1 MILLFLLLSSVLQ
14 PDAKMAP
21 YRQPQLAAGNGLVVL
36 TFAEDHTIYFA
47 SSRDQGRTFSQPV
60 KVADVPILAAGRHR
74 GPRVVILKDAILIS
88 AVVGDTLST
97 GPHAHGLP
105 ADGNLNVWRSVDQGK
120 TWTKSGMINDVAG
133 AAREGLHAI
142 TSDRNGNVLAAWL
155 DKRAEGTQIYG
166 SRSTDGGRTWSKNV
180 SIYSSPDGT
189 VCTCC
194 VPSIAADES
203 GQIWVMWRNAL
214 GGSRDMYITS
224 TRDGARFEPAQKIG
238 VGTWPLNACP
248 MDGGG
253 LAVEGNHVITGWRR
267 EGNIFLAEPGKP
279 ETKVG
284 VGKDVAIARGKK
296 GIYSAWSN
304 GAGLEVLAPGASA
317 PVPLA
322 SEGAYVSLV
331 GLPDGSVLAA
341 WETHTSIDTK
351 RLQ

>member
-1 MILLFLLLSSVLQ
+1 
-14 PDAKMAP
+14 MAP
-21 YRQPQLAAGNGLVVL
+21 YRQPQLAADHGLVAL
-36 TFAEDHTIYFA
+36 TFAAGHSIYFV
-47 SSRDQGRTFSQPV
+47 SSRDQGRTFSQPS
-60 KVADVPILAAGRHR
+60 KVADVAVLAAGRHR

-88 AVVGDTLST
+88 AVVGETVSA

-105 ADGNLNVWRSVDQGK
+105 ADGNLTVWRSVNQGK
-120 TWTKSGMINDVAG
+120 TWSKSGGINDVAG
-133 AAREGLHAI
+133 APREGLHAL

-180 SIYSSPDGT
+180 SIYASPDGT
-189 VCTCC
+189 VCQCC
-194 VPSIAADES
+194 GPSIAAADS
-203 GQIWVMWRNAL
+203 GQVWVMWRNAL
-214 GGSRDMYITS
+214 QGSRDLYITS
-224 TRDGARFEPAQKIG
+224 SRDGVRFEPARKIG

-253 LAVEGNHVITGWRR
+253 LAVEGDHVISAWRR
-267 EGNIFLAEPGKP
+267 EGNIFLAEPGKA

-284 VGKDVAIARGKK
+284 AGKDVAIAHGKK
-296 GIYSAWSN
+296 GVYSAWSN
-304 GAGLEVLAPGASA
+304 GPGLEILTPGASA

-331 GLPDGSVLAA
+331 GLPDGAVLAA
-341 WETHTSIDTK
+341 WETHNSIDTK